1 MCHVG
6 NVCHKCL
13 LRGLTLSRGRAR
25 PAACD
30 WLSTGAYTFSVL
42 TGRTVV
48 FKKGQ
53 LLVGTTHGT
62 PTTD

>member
-30 WLSTGAYTFSVL
+30 WLSLERILSRSHGAHCRFQEKAT
-42 TGRTVV
+42 
-48 FKKGQ
+48 
-53 LLVGTTHGT
+53 LVGTTHGT